1 MQIDVFPSVFRP
13 AEAYCPPMS
22 SLPISPD
29 SGPQVIVELI
39 YSLKVRDAMSSSVVT
54 ATPADSLRTIQYR
67 MRDNSISGLPIV
79 DGTRLV
85 GLVSVGDII
94 QALDAGHIGDPAS
107 ERMTRT
113 IISLEDDMPLS
124 FAITYFDRY
133 KFGRFPVMDRHGSLC
148 GIVTAA
154 DIVRCLLVA
163 LNREVARLEAKL
175 AARLDAENPAA
186 APEQEGRKSV
196 RLSFP
201 VTRLDFEH
209 AGTASSAFKKAL
221 KGLGIDAATVR
232 RVAVASYE
240 LELNQ
245 VIHSTGGV
253 LSLQA
258 GEGSIEIHAM
268 DQGPGIPDL
277 NDAMREGFSTATEW
291 IRSLGFGAGMGLP
304 NVKRVSDEFSIE
316 SSADR
321 GTSVRVVITYQ
332 E

>member
-1 MQIDVFPSVFRP
+1 
-13 AEAYCPPMS
+13 MS

-29 SGPQVIVELI
+29 SGPQVLVELI
-39 YSLKVRDAMSSSVVT
+39 YSLKVRDAMSARVVT
-54 ATPADSLRTIQYR
+54 ATPQDSLRAIQYR
-67 MRDNSISGLPIV
+67 MRDNHISGMPIV
-79 DGTRLV
+79 EGTRLV

-94 QALDAGHIGDPAS
+94 QALDTGNINDTAS
-107 ERMTRT
+107 SKMTRT

-133 KFGRFPVMDRHGSLC
+133 KFGRFPVMDRNGSLA

-163 LNREVARLEAKL
+163 LNTEVAKLEEKL
-175 AARLDAENPAA
+175 AARLESEAAEKDSGR
-186 APEQEGRKSV
+186 EGQKLV

-201 VTRLDFEH
+201 ITRLDFEH
-209 AGTASSAFKKAL
+209 AGTVSSAFKKSL
-221 KGLGIDAATVR
+221 KELGVDSATAR

-253 LSLQA
+253 MSLAA
-258 GEGSIEIHAM
+258 GDGRIEISAK

-277 NDAMREGFSTATEW
+277 DAAMREGFSTATEW

-304 NVKRVSDEFSIE
+304 NIKRVSDEFSIE
-316 SSADR
+316 SSADK
-321 GTSVRVVITYQ
+321 GTSVRVVIKYQ

>member
-1 MQIDVFPSVFRP
+1 
-13 AEAYCPPMS
+13 MS

-39 YSLKVRDAMSSSVVT
+39 YSLKVRDAMSTRVVT

-79 DGTRLV
+79 DGARLV

-107 ERMTRT
+107 ARMTRT

-133 KFGRFPVMDRHGSLC
+133 KFGRFPVMDRNGILC

-163 LNREVARLEAKL
+163 LNKEVARLEEKL
-175 AARLDAENPAA
+175 AARLESEAPPVSAEK
-186 APEQEGRKSV
+186 EGQKSI

-221 KGLGIDAATVR
+221 KELGLDPALVR

-253 LSLQA
+253 LSLAA
-258 GEGSIEIHAM
+258 GDGRIEIHAI

-277 NDAMREGFSTATEW
+277 DAAMREGFSTATEW

-304 NVKRVSDEFSIE
+304 NIKRVSDDFSIE
-316 SSADR
+316 SSPDR
-321 GTSVRVVITYQ
+321 GTSVRVVIKYQ